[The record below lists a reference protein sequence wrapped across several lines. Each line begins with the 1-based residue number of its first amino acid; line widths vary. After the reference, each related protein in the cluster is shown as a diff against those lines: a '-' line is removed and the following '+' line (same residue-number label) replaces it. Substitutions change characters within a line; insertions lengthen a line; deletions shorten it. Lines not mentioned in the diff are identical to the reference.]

1 MKEVTLKKDEYYFL
15 DGKFFIIQSGRVST
29 REILATGG
37 SVAHELYLSTG
48 EIIGNFFKL
57 LKISDF
63 DIPDIEIEVKAVED
77 NTVLKEF
84 IITDR
89 KLEENEYLK
98 QLIMFLLKK
107 SLLKLL
113 YQLYDTKGYVLAVL
127 KLYTNNKKYVKREDI
142 YYGNF
147 NISKSQF
154 YLAYRKLRRE
164 KFIKEVNEKIY
175 FDKEKV
181 RKYLKLLGEKNFN
194 LKDSI

>member
-1 MKEVTLKKDEYYFL
+1 MKEITLKKDEYYFL
-15 DGKFFIIQSGRVST
+15 DGKFFMIQSGKIST
-29 REILATGG
+29 REILETGG
-37 SVAHELYLSTG
+37 SVANELYLSAG
-48 EIIGNFFKL
+48 EIVGNFFKL
-57 LKISDF
+57 LKVSGF
-63 DIPDIEIEVKAVED
+63 EVPDIEIEVKAVEN

-84 IITDR
+84 TITEE
-89 KLEENEYLK
+89 KLIENESLR

-164 KFIKEVNEKIY
+164 GYIKEVNERIY

-181 RKYLKLLGEKNFN
+181 RRYLKLLGEKNF
-194 LKDSI
+194 